1 VAEPIIPGDKP
12 AEPETPEIPDDKPKV
27 QS

>member
-12 AEPETPEIPDDKPKV
+12 AEPETPEIPNDKPKV
-27 QS
+27 